1 MTISVCSVLEVFGV
15 WGARAVG
22 GSEVLCGYLHT
33 VFQLFQGP
41 GDGGDD
47 QRLAEEDLG
56 WDHWGL
62 KLLG

>member
-1 MTISVCSVLEVFGV
+1 MSWRFLESEGPGHF
-15 WGARAVG
+15 G

-56 WDHWGL
+56 
-62 KLLG
+62 